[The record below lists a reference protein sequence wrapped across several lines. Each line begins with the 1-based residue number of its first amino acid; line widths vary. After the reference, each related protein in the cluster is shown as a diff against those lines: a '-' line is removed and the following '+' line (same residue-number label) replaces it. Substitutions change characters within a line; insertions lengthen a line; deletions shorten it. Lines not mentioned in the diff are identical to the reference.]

1 MQQISRRA
9 AAIPPRTEDEM
20 TVRLHSKISL
30 GWDGEPEVFEYK
42 CKWVKVIGKK
52 IEICI
57 SDNYKVLWTTDRC
70 DLEIAD

>member
-1 MQQISRRA
+1 
-9 AAIPPRTEDEM
+9 M

-30 GWDGEPEVFEYK
+30 GWDGEPEVIEYK

>member
-1 MQQISRRA
+1 
-9 AAIPPRTEDEM
+9 M

-30 GWDGEPEVFEYK
+30 GWDGEPEVLEYK

-57 SDNYKVLWTTDRC
+57 NDNYKVLWNTDRC
-70 DLEIAD
+70 DLEIVD